1 MPLSPLPHTF
11 YRRSDVCRVARDLLG
26 KIIHTEI
33 EGKVSTAR
41 IVETEAYSERERGCH
56 AYQGRRTPR
65 TEVFFEP
72 GGVAYVYICYGI
84 HRMFNIVT
92 NEAENADAVLIR
104 AVEPLSGLEHMM
116 ARRGISKNGKVLTGG
131 PGRVAQALGIGME
144 HNGIPLRTTS
154 IQILDDGFDVNP
166 TEVQTSPRIGM
177 NFPGPDAVLPWRF
190 WIGGNRWVSG

>member
-1 MPLSPLPHTF
+1 MQPLSLQF
-11 YRRSDVCRVARDLLG
+11 YRRSDVCLIARELLG

-33 EGKVSTAR
+33 DGLITSGR

-72 GGVAYVYICYGI
+72 GGVSYVYICYGI

-92 NEAENADAVLIR
+92 NEAEKADAVLIR
-104 AVEPLSGLEHMM
+104 AVEPLAGLEHMM
-116 ARRGISKNGKVLTGG
+116 ARRGIAQHGKVLTGG

-144 HNGIPLRTTS
+144 HNGIPLDRPS
-154 IQILDDGFDVNP
+154 LRVLDDGFAPQPD
-166 TEVQTSPRIGM
+166 TIHSGPRIGM
-177 NFPGPDAVLPWRF
+177 NFPGPDALLPWRY
-190 WIGGNRWVSG
+190 WIAGNRWLSR